1 MTTMSAQSG
10 RFLKITSLL
19 AALALTA
26 GACGSDSDTGDT
38 DTDTDT
44 TEASS
49 GGTEAPAGEGS
60 DLSGTLIGAGASSQG
75 AAMQGWQAGFQTANP
90 DVTVEYDPIG
100 SGGGREQFL
109 EGGSNFAGSDRAIN
123 DEEIEAS
130 KAVCAGEE
138 GAVNLPHYISPIAV
152 AYNLPSVPEL
162 NLTTAAVAGIFA
174 GEITNWNDPAIVD
187 ANPDADLPD
196 LTINPVHRSDE
207 SGTSANF
214 TDYLA
219 AVEPDVWTFG
229 SIEVWPEVGGEGA
242 QGTSGVVAAISAGE
256 GSIGYADASQVGSLG
271 TAAIQVGDEFVAY
284 SPEAA
289 AKIVDVS
296 ERVSASEFDFTFNL
310 VRDTT
315 ESGVYP
321 IALVSYHI
329 ICLDYPD
336 AATAELVK
344 AFMTYVASP
353 EGQDAA
359 AASAGS
365 APISD
370 ELRALMAPTIERIS
384 AG

>member
-1 MTTMSAQSG
+1 MKTTSAPSG
-10 RFLKITSLL
+10 RFLKIGSLL

-26 GACGSDSDTGDT
+26 GACGSDSETAT
-38 DTDTDT
+38 DSGSSEAGSTD
-44 TEASS
+44 
-49 GGTEAPAGEGS
+49 AGS
-60 DLSGTLIGAGASSQG
+60 TLSGTLVGAGASSQG

-109 EGGSNFAGSDRAIN
+109 AGGSNFAGSDRAIN
-123 DEEIEAS
+123 AEEQEAS
-130 KAVCAGEE
+130 KAICVNPE

-162 NLTTAAVAGIFA
+162 NLTTAALAGIFA
-174 GEITNWNDPAIVD
+174 GEITNWNDPAIAD

-214 TDYLA
+214 TEYLA
-219 AVEPDVWTFG
+219 AVEPSIWTFG
-229 SIEVWPEVGGEGA
+229 SIEVWPDVGGEGA

-271 TAAIQVGDEFVAY
+271 TAAVQVGEEFVPY
-284 SPEAA
+284 SEEAA
-289 AKIVDVS
+289 AKIMDVS
-296 ERVSASEFDFTFNL
+296 TRVALSDNDYSFEL

-315 ESGVYP
+315 ESGTYP
-321 IALVSYHI
+321 IVLVSYHI
-329 ICLDYPD
+329 VCLEYPD
-336 AATAELVK
+336 ANTAALVK
-344 AFMTYVASP
+344 AFMQYVGSP

-370 ELRALMAPTIERIS
+370 TLRGQLQTVVDQIT
-384 AG
+384 GG